1 MKKITKILSLG
12 ILFLFAFSLQLSAQ
26 KCKYD
31 YNKKDPI
38 TGEETKGSTFNVST
52 FMGISNWKMSVNKM
66 GNTYYIGN
74 ILNVSGNV
82 REIIKKGETVA
93 FKLSNGEVVTLYA
106 QDDFLPVQQATQNG
120 VYTQFTSKYGIDAET
135 LQKIAENMPT
145 FIRLNAESKVY
156 EKEIPAK
163 LGKQI
168 SQAAKCIQQ

>member
-12 ILFLFAFSLQLSAQ
+12 ILFLFVFSLQLSAQ
-26 KCKYD
+26 KCRYD
-31 YNKKDPI
+31 YDKKDPI
-38 TGEETKGSTFNVST
+38 SGEETKGSSFAVSS
-52 FMGISNWKMSVNKM
+52 FMGMANWKMGVNKI

-74 ILNVSGNV
+74 LLNVSGNV
-82 REIIKKGETVA
+82 REMIKKGETVV
-93 FKLSNGEVVTLYA
+93 FKLSNGEIVTLYA

-120 VYTQFTSKYGIDAET
+120 VYTQFTSKYNIDAET
-135 LQKIAENMPT
+135 LQKMAENMPT

-168 SQAAKCIQQ
+168 SQAAKCILQ